1 MKRILVVVLLIAGL
15 TVVAF
20 ASFTNKK
27 KVVAEKNKTIAKLD
41 DGISGTCFI
50 STKAKL
56 PNNIQAMDQET

>member
-27 KVVAEKNKTIAKLD
+27 KVVAEK
-41 DGISGTCFI
+41 
-50 STKAKL
+50 KAEKPGKSKCSHKCSMANYL
-56 PNNIQAMDQET
+56 